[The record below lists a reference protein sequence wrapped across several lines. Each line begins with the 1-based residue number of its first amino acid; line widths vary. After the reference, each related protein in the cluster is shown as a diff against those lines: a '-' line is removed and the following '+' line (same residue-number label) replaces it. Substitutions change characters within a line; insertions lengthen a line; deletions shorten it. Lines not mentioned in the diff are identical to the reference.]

1 MGVGKDNL
9 TSWRKSFEIMKRC
22 PTATPTYRNPTTVQR
37 HCPCCWLLKNLH
49 TWGGGSWELSLE
61 ISPGLIPTEC
71 IFVIN
76 CLIPVSDVFEWRN
89 KYRSIAMQVE
99 STQGVQSRNWSLTK
113 RTSQQQQQSREMVA
127 TTNNASRRLILKL
140 KYWGLY
146 NSFTGDWTDGTY
158 THSFCL
164 PGQKII
170 FHRLSGPAAA
180 TVTQTHQPQQNT
192 SFSFWIKEGGQSATF
207 QLLRCFVFRYG
218 CRTRVFTFYGMSHRI
233 FIKYICSLGLWI
245 EEVETYRCM
254 SSFGLCKIFQNLLF
268 A

>member
-1 MGVGKDNL
+1 
-9 TSWRKSFEIMKRC
+9 MKRC

-99 STQGVQSRNWSLTK
+99 STQGVQCRNWSLTK
-113 RTSQQQQQSREMVA
+113 RTSQQQQSREMVA

-146 NSFTGDWTDGTY
+146 NSFTGDWTVDGT
-158 THSFCL
+158 H
-164 PGQKII
+164 
-170 FHRLSGPAAA
+170 
-180 TVTQTHQPQQNT
+180 TQ
-192 SFSFWIKEGGQSATF
+192 
-207 QLLRCFVFRYG
+207 
-218 CRTRVFTFYGMSHRI
+218 
-233 FIKYICSLGLWI
+233 
-245 EEVETYRCM
+245 
-254 SSFGLCKIFQNLLF
+254 LLF
-268 A
+268 AWPENNIPPLIWTSSSHGHSNSSATTKYVILLLNKGRRSVGDISIAPLFCV